1 MGLGLGLGSNAVKRG
16 GWGSSRRTLAAD
28 HAEQARRSKRALT
41 LDNAEQVP

>member
-16 GWGSSRRTLAAD
+16 GSGSSKRTLTLD
-28 HAEQARRSKRALT
+28 NAEQVRFALT